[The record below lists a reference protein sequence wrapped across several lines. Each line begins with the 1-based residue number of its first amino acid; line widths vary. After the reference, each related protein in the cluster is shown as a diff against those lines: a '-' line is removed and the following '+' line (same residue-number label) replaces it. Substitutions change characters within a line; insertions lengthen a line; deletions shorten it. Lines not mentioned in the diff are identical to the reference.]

1 MENKFYVYGHY
12 TKDTNELFYVGKGV
26 GVRAWSRDK
35 RSRWWTRTVN
45 KHGLEIKLLF
55 ENLTES
61 EAHDKEMKLIQ
72 QHGRRNNNTG
82 ILINLT
88 EGGEG
93 ISGYKH
99 TESTKRIISNKLSGR
114 TLSEPHK
121 TAISK
126 SNAGKVVSEEER
138 VNMSKRMKL
147 VWKREEHR
155 KNILEKNKSAWTDER
170 KQKQSERRKGIP
182 LSTNTRN
189 KISIKLTGKQLSEE
203 TKEKIRKKNS
213 GNTHPMYGKPR
224 SEETK
229 RKMSE
234 TMKKK
239 HLDKQNNT

>member
-12 TKDTNELFYVGKGV
+12 TKDTNELFYVGKGT
-26 GVRAWSRDK
+26 GFRAWSRYK
-35 RSRWWTRTVN
+35 RSRWWSRIIN

-55 ENLTES
+55 EDLTES
-61 EAHDKEMKLIQ
+61 EAHKKEMELIQ
-72 QHGRRNNNTG
+72 QYGRRNNNTG

-99 TESTKRIISNKLSGR
+99 TESTKCIISNKLSGR
-114 TLSEPHK
+114 TLSETHK

-126 SNAGKVVSEEER
+126 SNMGRIVSEEEKN
-138 VNMSKRMKL
+138 NMSKRMKS
-147 VWKREEHR
+147 VWRRQEYRNHIK
-155 KNILEKNKSAWTDER
+155 EKIKSTWTEER
-170 KQKQSERRKGIP
+170 KQKFSERVKGKP
-182 LSTNTRN
+182 LAVQTRN
-189 KISIKLTGKQLSEE
+189 KISLKLKGKVLSEE

-213 GNTHPMYGKPR
+213 GSTHPMYGKPR

-239 HLDKQNNT
+239 HLDKQNNS